1 MTEGAPD
8 PDVDVALCGGGLQSA
23 LIVAALHGT
32 GYRGRVALAES
43 GRIGGNHTWCFH
55 AGDLSPAMLR
65 HVEPLVARRW
75 SSYEVRFPGYR
86 RVLETPYAMITSERL
101 RSAVLRMVGQHAGW
115 VGAERA
121 PVASL
126 GPGAVRLA
134 DGRAIA
140 ARTVIDARGA
150 DGADGPCGYQKFY
163 GEEITLR
170 REHRL
175 PRPIVMDAT
184 VEQRDG
190 YRFMYV
196 LPLSAARALVE
207 DTSFSDGPGLDVDE
221 SRRRIAAWIGE
232 RGWRTLRVER
242 TERGVLPMPLAEAP
256 AEPAAP
262 AGGAAVTQGGY
273 RGGWFHPGTGYS
285 LPVAAALAELI
296 AATPAAELPA
306 AVAAAARDR
315 RRRARFCHLLNRL
328 LFRWYPPAARRAVF
342 ERFYRLP
349 EATIAR
355 YYAMRLRPVDKLRI
369 LGGRPPAGLSIPAGR
384 GGRLTRAA
392 GRRVTGRG

>member
-115 VGAERA
+115 VGSERA

-150 DGADGPCGYQKFY
+150 NGAAGPCGYQKFY

-170 REHRL
+170 REHGL

-207 DTSFSDGPGLDVDE
+207 DTSFSDGPGLDEDE

-296 AATPAAELPA
+296 AATPAASFRRRSP
-306 AVAAAARDR
+306 
-315 RRRARFCHLLNRL
+315 RRRATAAGAPASATCSTGCCSGGTRRPRAGPSSSASTAFPRRPSPATTPCGCAPSTSCASWADVPRL
-328 LFRWYPPAARRAVF
+328 ACRYRPAAAGASRAQ
-342 ERFYRLP
+342 
-349 EATIAR
+349 
-355 YYAMRLRPVDKLRI
+355 
-369 LGGRPPAGLSIPAGR
+369 PAGE
-384 GGRLTRAA
+384 
-392 GRRVTGRG
+392 

>member
-1 MTEGAPD
+1 MTEGA

-32 GYRGRVALAES
+32 GYGGRVALAE
-43 GRIGGNHTWCFH
+43 GERIGGNHTWCFH
-55 AGDLSPAMLR
+55 AGDLSPTMRR
-65 HVEPLVARRW
+65 HVQPLVAHRW

-86 RVLETPYAMITSERL
+86 RVLDAPYAMISSERL
-101 RSAVLRMVGQHAGW
+101 RSAVLRMVGQRSGW
-115 VGAERA
+115 MGSEGA

-126 GPGAVRLA
+126 GGGAVRLA
-134 DGRAIA
+134 DGRAIR

-150 DGADGPCGYQKFY
+150 DGVAGPCGYQKFY
-163 GEEITLR
+163 GQEVTLR
-170 REHRL
+170 RDHDL

-196 LPLSAARALVE
+196 LPLGAARALVE
-207 DTSFSDGPGLDVDE
+207 DTSFSDGPCLDEDD
-221 SRRRIAAWIGE
+221 SRRRIAAWL
-232 RGWRTLRVER
+232 RQHGWQTLRVER
-242 TERGVLPMPLAEAP
+242 TERGVLPMPLAAAP
-256 AEPAAP
+256 AEPVEP
-262 AGGAAVTQGGY
+262 AGGAAVMRGGY

-285 LPVAAALAELI
+285 LPAAAAFAELI
-296 AATPAAELPA
+296 AATPAADLPA

-384 GGRLTRAA
+384 GRRPAHA
-392 GRRVTGRG
+392 GGRG

>member
-1 MTEGAPD
+1 MAGGVA
-8 PDVDVALCGGGLQSA
+8 DVDLALCGGGLQSA

-32 GYRGRVALAES
+32 GYGGSVALAES
-43 GRIGGNHTWCFH
+43 ERIGGNHTWCFH
-55 AGDLSPAMLR
+55 AGDLSPAMR
-65 HVEPLVARRW
+65 RCVEPFVAHRW

-86 RVLETPYAMITSERL
+86 RVVGAPYAMISSERL
-101 RSAVLRMVGQHAGW
+101 RSEVLRMVAHRTGW
-115 VGAERA
+115 VGREHT

-126 GPGAVRLA
+126 GEAAVRLA
-134 DGRAIA
+134 DGRTIS
-140 ARTVIDARGA
+140 ARTVVDARGA
-150 DGADGPCGYQKFY
+150 AGAAGACGYQKFY

-170 REHRL
+170 HEHDL

-196 LPLSAARALVE
+196 LPLTATRALVE
-207 DTSFSDGPGLDVDE
+207 DTSFSDGPCLDEDE
-221 SRRRIAAWIGE
+221 RRWRIAAWLRD
-232 RGWRTLRVER
+232 RGWETLRIER

-256 AEPAAP
+256 A
-262 AGGAAVTQGGY
+262 AGGAAVMRGGY

-285 LPVAAALAELI
+285 LPVAAEFAELI
-296 AATPAAELPA
+296 AATPVADLPA

-349 EATIAR
+349 ESTIAR
-355 YYAMRLRPVDKLRI
+355 YYALRLRLVDKIRI

-384 GGRLTRAA
+384 GGRLTRAS
-392 GRRVTGRG
+392 GRG

>member
-1 MTEGAPD
+1 MAEGVT
-8 PDVDVALCGGGLQSA
+8 DVDLALCGGGLQSA

-32 GYRGRVALAES
+32 GYRGSVALAE
-43 GRIGGNHTWCFH
+43 GERIGGNHTWCFH
-55 AGDLSPAMLR
+55 AGDLSPAMR
-65 HVEPLVARRW
+65 RYVEPFVAHRW

-86 RVLETPYAMITSERL
+86 RVLEAPYAMISSERL
-101 RSAVLRMVGQHAGW
+101 RTEVLRMLAHRAGW
-115 VGAERA
+115 VGSERT

-126 GPGAVRLA
+126 GKAAVRLA
-134 DGRAIA
+134 DGRAIR

-150 DGADGPCGYQKFY
+150 DGAAGACGYQKFY

-170 REHRL
+170 RRHGL
-175 PRPIVMDAT
+175 SRPIVMDAT
-184 VEQRDG
+184 VEQCDG

-196 LPLSAARALVE
+196 LPLAAARALVE
-207 DTSFSDGPGLDVDE
+207 DTSFSDGPRLDE
-221 SRRRIAAWIGE
+221 ERSRGRIAAWLRD
-232 RGWRTLRVER
+232 RGWQTLRVDR

-256 AEPAAP
+256 AEPIEPSPA
-262 AGGAAVTQGGY
+262 AGGAAVMRGGY

-285 LPVAAALAELI
+285 LPAAAELAELI
-296 AATPAAELPA
+296 AVTPAADLPA
-306 AVAAAARDR
+306 AVAAAARGR

-349 EATIAR
+349 ESTIAR
-355 YYAMRLRPVDKLRI
+355 YYAMRLRPVDKIRI

-384 GGRLTRAA
+384 GGRRAHA
-392 GRRVTGRG
+392 SGR